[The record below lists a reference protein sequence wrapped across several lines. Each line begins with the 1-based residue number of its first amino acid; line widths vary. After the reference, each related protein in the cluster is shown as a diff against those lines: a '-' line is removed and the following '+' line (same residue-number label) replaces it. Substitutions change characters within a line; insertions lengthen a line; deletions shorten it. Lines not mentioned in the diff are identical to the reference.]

1 MRKFLAISTFRHE
14 IYLEP
19 RPDIKASPQ
28 MHCSTGPRSG
38 TLHKSRRTTPVN
50 ICMLDLWVVRYRN
63 GIGAKN
69 HELALVYP
77 SSGISEVNYIFG
89 SRTAH
94 SSVQLLQKTSIFVD
108 KTTIEK
114 RMYNFV
120 FHRDIQAVKAA
131 AFLTLNS
138 QVCSHHLYLM
148 SSVLT
153 SRNLVS
159 FLCQRLNLQ
168 TFFAGVEQLALST
181 ILLIPR
187 RLTNTSANAAV
198 DAGTSVNAATDTAVN
213 AAADAN
219 TSVNAAADAAATD
232 AAVNA
237 AADANTSVNA
247 ATDAAAT
254 DAAVNAAADANTS
267 VNAATDANTSVNA
280 AANAAEM
287 PDIVD
292 ANIAVNAD
300 KIEAFKQ
307 TYKRTSGT
315 KKHVVRAFDQWK
327 IKAED
332 CFTDIYSSNALD
344 KLENVIVIDASDPNK
359 VNDINALLKKKNL
372 GPLSEIQ
379 IQQSVHY
386 GMYDANGKLVTVMT
400 TTQAYVKTYS
410 KVVIMVDWL
419 IGIDDTHNASY
430 MVDGLKDYVGQK
442 ELRSYVC
449 TQSWNNRKAT
459 RFWTGKLTQS
469 NYACVLVGLFYIF
482 NEDFRIYQDVTCM
495 CT

>member
-1 MRKFLAISTFRHE
+1 
-14 IYLEP
+14 
-19 RPDIKASPQ
+19 
-28 MHCSTGPRSG
+28 
-38 TLHKSRRTTPVN
+38 
-50 ICMLDLWVVRYRN
+50 MLNLWVVRYRD

-77 SSGISEVNYIFG
+77 SSDISEVNYIFG

-94 SSVQLLQKTSIFVD
+94 SSVQLLHKTSILVD
-108 KTTIEK
+108 KTTIER

-168 TFFAGVEQLALST
+168 TFFAGVEQLALT
-181 ILLIPR
+181 ILLMPR
-187 RLTNTSANAAV
+187 RLTNI
-198 DAGTSVNAATDTAVN
+198 SVNAAADATATDAGTT
-213 AAADAN
+213 DAN

-232 AAVNA
+232 AGTT
-237 AADANTSVNA
+237 DANTSVNA
-247 ATDAAAT
+247 GTTDAGT
-254 DAAVNAAADANTS
+254 TDANTS
-267 VNAATDANTSVNA
+267 VNAGTTDAGTTDANTSVNA
-280 AANAAEM
+280 AADAAEM

-292 ANIAVNAD
+292 ANIAVNSD

-315 KKHVVRAFDQWK
+315 KKDVVRAFDEWD

-332 CFTDIYSSNALD
+332 CFTDIYSSNALH
-344 KLENVIVIDASDPNK
+344 KLENVIVIDATDPNN

-386 GMYDANGKLVTVMT
+386 GIYGAKGKLVTVMT
-400 TTQAYVKTYS
+400 TTQAYVKTHS

-419 IGIDDTHNASY
+419 IGIDDMHNASY
-430 MVDGLKDYVGQK
+430 MVDGLKDYVGKK

-449 TQSWNNRKAT
+449 TQSSNNRKAT
-459 RFWTGKLTQS
+459 RFWSGKLTQS
-469 NYACVLVGLFYIF
+469 NYARVLIGLFYIF
-482 NEDFRIYQDVTCM
+482 NEDFRIYQDVNCM
-495 CT
+495 CS